1 MENRIREIRKERAL
15 TQSELAKILGVNQ
28 SIVQKLETGVTDL
41 DLPWIMKISKALDIS
56 PLELL
61 PDEFITRDEID
72 ILQTVR
78 KKTNHQD
85 TQIQEKDRK
94 NLYKS
99 KQR

>member
-1 MENRIREIRKERAL
+1 MNRIREIRKEKGL
-15 TQSELAKILGVNQ
+15 TQQQLAEKLGCLQ
-28 SIVQKLETGVTDL
+28 SVVQKVESGTVDL
-41 DLPWIMKISKALDIS
+41 DLKWMRRLSEALEVS
-56 PLELL
+56 PLEFL

-78 KKTNHQD
+78 KKTNYQD
-85 TQIQEKDRK
+85 SQIQEKDKK

>member
-15 TQSELAKILGVNQ
+15 TQSELAKILGVIQ

-78 KKTNHQD
+78 KKTNYQD

>member
-1 MENRIREIRKERAL
+1 MENRIREIRKERDL

-28 SIVQKLETGVTDL
+28 SIVQKLETGATDL
-41 DLPWIMKISKALDIS
+41 DLKWMIRLSNALDIS

-78 KKTNHQD
+78 KKTNYQD
-85 TQIQEKDRK
+85 TSIQEKDRK

>member
-1 MENRIREIRKERAL
+1 MNRIREIRKERGL
-15 TQSELAKILGVNQ
+15 TQQQLAEKLGCLQ
-28 SIVQKLETGVTDL
+28 SVVQKVESGTVDL
-41 DLPWIMKISKALDIS
+41 DLKWMRRLSVALEVS

-85 TQIQEKDRK
+85 TSIQEKDKK

-99 KQR
+99 QQR

>member
-28 SIVQKLETGVTDL
+28 SIVQKLETGATDL
-41 DLPWIMKISKALDIS
+41 DIPWMMKISKALDIS

-78 KKTNHQD
+78 KKTNYQD